1 MNASFAESTAPPS
14 CRVRTLGA
22 PSTSTSVGRPVLP
35 AETFCVWHSGFPDS
49 HWPDLYQIAFL
60 HTSKISAIGVCC
72 KS

>member
-14 CRVRTLGA
+14 CRSHKA
-22 PSTSTSVGRPVLP
+22 TSVASSEEQTLVLTR
-35 AETFCVWHSGFPDS
+35 AETFCVWHSRFPDS